1 MSKPYRTSITHH
13 VEGKPHVYGYD
24 LTKLAGS
31 KSFTAAI
38 YLILKGEMP
47 DKNSEKMLDAMLTIA
62 IDHGAEPSSVVAAR
76 NVYSGGSPLQAAVS
90 AGVLA
95 FGEYHGGAI
104 EESMKTLK
112 KYENEGVGSTSH
124 STLRGEPSG
133 SDSKSSGQAK
143 KLVDDFNKDGKRVSG
158 FGHRVYSTDP
168 RTLRLLEIAKELGFY
183 GKYVKFAQEVEKELS
198 TGSKKLPLNIDGIFA
213 ALLLEMGFH
222 PKSGKGF
229 FIIERVPG
237 LVAHVV
243 EESLREKP
251 VRRLTEKDVEYDGPR
266 PRR

>member
-13 VEGKPHVYGYD
+13 VDGKPHVYGYD
-24 LTKLAGS
+24 LTKLAGI
-31 KSFTAAI
+31 KTFTAAI

-47 DKNSEKMLDAMLTIA
+47 DKNSEKMLDSMLTIA
-62 IDHGAEPSSVVAAR
+62 IDHGVEPSSVVAAR
-76 NVYSGGSPLQAAVS
+76 NVFSGGSPLQAAV
-90 AGVLA
+90 AGGVLA

-104 EESMKTLK
+104 EESMKLLK
-112 KYENEGVGSTSH
+112 KYESDGV
-124 STLRGEPSG
+124 
-133 SDSKSSGQAK
+133 Q
-143 KLVDDFNKDGKRVSG
+143 KLIDDFNKEGKRVSG

-168 RTLRLLEIAKELGFY
+168 RTERLLEIAKDLGFY

-198 TGSKKLPLNIDGIFA
+198 TSSKKLPLNIDGIFA
-213 ALLLEMGFH
+213 ALLLEMEFN

-229 FIIERVPG
+229 FIIARVPG

-251 VRRLTEKDVEYDGPR
+251 VRRLTENDVEYDGPR
-266 PRR
+266 PRK

>member
-62 IDHGAEPSSVVAAR
+62 IDHGTEPSSVVAAR

-112 KYENEGVGSTSH
+112 KYENEGV
-124 STLRGEPSG
+124 
-133 SDSKSSGQAK
+133 A

-168 RTLRLLEIAKELGFY
+168 RTIRLLEIAKELGFY

-229 FIIERVPG
+229 FIIARVPG

>member
-112 KYENEGVGSTSH
+112 KY
-124 STLRGEPSG
+124 
-133 SDSKSSGQAK
+133 
-143 KLVDDFNKDGKRVSG
+143 
-158 FGHRVYSTDP
+158 
-168 RTLRLLEIAKELGFY
+168 
-183 GKYVKFAQEVEKELS
+183 
-198 TGSKKLPLNIDGIFA
+198 
-213 ALLLEMGFH
+213 
-222 PKSGKGF
+222 
-229 FIIERVPG
+229 
-237 LVAHVV
+237 
-243 EESLREKP
+243 
-251 VRRLTEKDVEYDGPR
+251 
-266 PRR
+266 